1 MKIKVYTKRGNQNF
15 REKRYIKE
23 ITEKLQSNQDLLQDF
38 EPANNFEE
46 LENLHKK
53 IMAESVEFED
63 LPDEVENIEVELPKE
78 EKVMSD
84 KKPFIDPFNRQEPEV
99 REYVMKDQF
108 APEDTTADNFKNQ
121 YNEPHNFSEAFDLP
135 DDNYNPPPSNSKS
148 SRPSNSGGGS
158 SSGAFNMGGN
168 DSPEVDPARARR
180 RSKRFAKQIVDLT
193 CGLMEVGFVWY
204 CSKDIT
210 EAKLA
215 EYELTGEMDLSL
227 LLEMDGGQQVTVKE
241 FFLSQLGAI
250 QEASKIEQDDK
261 DDLTDALTEVFMEK
275 NIQPK
280 PEWNLVLSAIT
291 IAGKQVVKGF
301 AITSAIKGVMVQLKE
316 MKKDEPNN
324 TQNSYQE
331 PIFTPPPTPAPVY
344 EQQKEPGPIM
354 EFQLSP
360 AMQQEIDDDLEI
372 LKTIET
378 KE

>member
-15 REKRYIKE
+15 REKRLIKE
-23 ITEKLQSNQDLLQDF
+23 ITEKLQEQSQSNPDVFSSF

-46 LENLHKK
+46 LETLHKK
-53 IMAESVEFED
+53 IMAESVD
-63 LPDEVENIEVELPKE
+63 YVEIPKE
-78 EKVMSD
+78 EEIDLEIKQEKVMSE
-84 KKPFIDPFNRQEPEV
+84 KKPFVDPFNRQEPEV

-108 APEDTTADNFKNQ
+108 APDDNVSSNYKSQ
-121 YNEPHNFSEAFDLP
+121 YQEPLNFSEAFDLP
-135 DDNYNPPPSNSKS
+135 DDDYNINQTTSKSS
-148 SRPSNSGGGS
+148 SRPSSSS
-158 SSGAFNMGGN
+158 SSGAFNMGNN
-168 DSPEVDPARARR
+168 DSDIDPARAKR

-215 EYELTGEMDLSL
+215 EYELSGEMDLSL
-227 LLEMDGGQQVTVKE
+227 LLEMDGGEQVTVKE
-241 FFLSQLGAI
+241 FFISQLGAI

-261 DDLTDALTEVFMEK
+261 DDLTDALAEVFMEK

-301 AITSAIKGVMVQLKE
+301 AITSQIKGVLVQLKE
-316 MKKDEPNN
+316 MKKDSPNTNQN
-324 TQNSYQE
+324 TYQE
-331 PIFTPPPTPAPVY
+331 PIFTPPPPTNY
-344 EQQKEPGPIM
+344 EQTQAQPESSV
-354 EFQLSP
+354 EFDFSTI
-360 AMQQEIDDDLEI
+360 MQQEIDNDLEI
-372 LKTIET
+372 LKAIET